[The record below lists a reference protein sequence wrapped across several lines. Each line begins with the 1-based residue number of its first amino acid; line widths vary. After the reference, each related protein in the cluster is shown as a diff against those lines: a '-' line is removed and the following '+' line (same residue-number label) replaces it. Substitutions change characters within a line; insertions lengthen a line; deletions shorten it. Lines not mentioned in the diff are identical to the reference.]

1 MNEYDNSDEGLVV
14 ADLLF
19 DLYDDLVR
27 ICFAEKQG
35 LLMQEE
41 VKLIDNILTLVY
53 NHNNNWMDFLVESL
67 DEEDQQ
73 DD

>member
-1 MNEYDNSDEGLVV
+1 MNEYDNSGEGLAV
-14 ADLLF
+14 ADLFF

-41 VKLIDNILTLVY
+41 VELIDNILTLVY
-53 NHNNNWMDFLVESL
+53 DHNNNWMDFLVESL

>member
-14 ADLLF
+14 ADLFF

>member
-14 ADLLF
+14 ADLFF

-27 ICFAEKQG
+27 ICFAEKQW

-41 VKLIDNILTLVY
+41 VELIDNILALVY